1 MTESNTP
8 PENQKKKSAFSRF
21 FSRKKSKD
29 QSTTEELQPISNNK
43 EPQPITGHESQ
54 PVTDKEPK
62 PVTDKE
68 SQLISNKEPRLAT
81 DRKSDQHKPTTD
93 STSNDTLI
101 TDKLSTH
108 QEAAVAAEQGKP
120 LNDNIAP
127 PIIEQDNVTE
137 IALPNSDTAPEQNT
151 EVALKLNADTL
162 STDIE
167 LAPTTP
173 PSQNTTPIEPTHNTS
188 TETIQEEATV
198 EEGLN
203 KSRTSFF
210 KKISNVFKGSF
221 NLDDELF
228 DELEEILITSDIGIE
243 TSLSLVEKLRARVK
257 ADKIQD
263 ANGVIEGLR
272 KEVANML
279 EQSEQDW
286 TFSQSPYVIL
296 MVGVNGAGKT
306 TTTAKIAKHFQDQ
319 GKSVML
325 AAADT
330 FRAAAVEQ
338 LQEWGKRLNIP
349 VVAQTHGSDAAAVA
363 HDALTSAKARNIDVL
378 MIDTAGR
385 LHTQSDLM
393 EQLQKVNRVLA
404 KIDPSTPHEVMQVLD
419 SGTGQNALA
428 QLDHF
433 QKAVGVSSI
442 CLSKLDGSAK
452 GGIAISLSEKYKL
465 PIRFIG
471 VGEGFNDI
479 KSFSATQFA
488 NALIPDLNK

>member
-21 FSRKKSKD
+21 FSRKKSPKTPEGNEADVIEASSINDTSKD
-29 QSTTEELQPISNNK
+29 AEISTPKDIQNTPVINNTTDLKNDVKTNEGTVPISNT
-43 EPQPITGHESQ
+43 EPETSATQSVNTDSITDNQ
-54 PVTDKEPK
+54 DLNQ
-62 PVTDKE
+62 KE
-68 SQLISNKEPRLAT
+68 SQETEANEV
-81 DRKSDQHKPTTD
+81 KPQPKV
-93 STSNDTLI
+93 TLSQEVGL
-101 TDKLSTH
+101 DK
-108 QEAAVAAEQGKP
+108 
-120 LNDNIAP
+120 
-127 PIIEQDNVTE
+127 
-137 IALPNSDTAPEQNT
+137 APE
-151 EVALKLNADTL
+151 
-162 STDIE
+162 
-167 LAPTTP
+167 
-173 PSQNTTPIEPTHNTS
+173 EPTLQSS
-188 TETIQEEATV
+188 TAIQSVEDNSTIETAEKSATV
-198 EEGLN
+198 EDGLN

-221 NLDDELF
+221 NLDDDLF
-228 DELEEILITSDIGIE
+228 DELEELLITSDIGVDV
-243 TSLSLVEKLRARVK
+243 SLNLVEKLRNRVK
-257 ADKIQD
+257 TDKIQD
-263 ANGVIEGLR
+263 ADGVIVGLR
-272 KEVANML
+272 KEISSML
-279 EQSEQDW
+279 SQSEQDW
-286 TFSQSPYVIL
+286 QFAQKPYVIL

-306 TTTAKIAKHFQDQ
+306 TTTAKIAKQFQDQ

-338 LQEWGKRLNIP
+338 LQEWGKRLDIP
-349 VVAQTHGSDAAAVA
+349 VIAQAHGADAAAVA
-363 HDALTSAKARNIDVL
+363 HDALTSAIARDVDVL

-419 SGTGQNALA
+419 SSTGQNALN

-471 VGEGFNDI
+471 VGEGFDDI
-479 KSFSATQFA
+479 KRFSATQFA
-488 NALIPDLNK
+488 DALIPDLEKQ